1 MLKLTFCYMLLFCTI
16 ASLQAQHSK
25 IDEEH
30 ENFFRFG
37 FKGGVNINK
46 VQGQSFSKKYNYNY
60 QLGGFVQFNFSKKL
74 GLQPEIN
81 FVQSRS
87 EFSNDASDVYDDL
100 FRDGTQKKA
109 RLNQIEV
116 PILLNVNLGESKR
129 IKLQA
134 GPVYGKVIS
143 ETTDSLLTSATL
155 YKQSEWSIAGGLW
168 IQLPLIHLGA
178 RYKYGLTNINN
189 IDNRESWR
197 NQAIQLFLGLTF

>member
-1 MLKLTFCYMLLFCTI
+1 MMKQALTYILIFI
-16 ASLQAQHSK
+16 AMSVHAQHNK

-37 FKGGVNINK
+37 VKAGVNINK
-46 VQGQSFSKKYNYNY
+46 VQGQSFNEKYNFNY
-60 QLGGFVQFNFSKKL
+60 QLGGFVQFNFSKRF
-74 GLQPEIN
+74 GIQPEIN

-87 EFSNDASDVYDDL
+87 EFSNDASDVYNDL

-109 RLNQIEV
+109 KLNQIEIPV
-116 PILLNVNLGESKR
+116 LLNINLGESKR

-134 GPVYGKVIS
+134 GPVYGKVLNQTS
-143 ETTDSLLTSATL
+143 DSLITSLTL
-155 YKQSEWSIAGGLW
+155 YKQNEWSIAGGIW
-168 IQLPLIHLGA
+168 MQFPLIYLGG

-189 IDNRESWR
+189 IDSRESWK